1 MKLNDNDNDPQGSL
15 TVTGR
20 VGEHNASI
28 IINKAKKSESYAL
41 IIPILDLAI
50 YPEQNISIEAE
61 TKKNGLILISP
72 PKIIVDRPVYI
83 GCFLSF
89 SSSDLIPELSQTSSH
104 LDCLVLC
111 NNQSKRY
118 VLLHKTK
125 CYCHSDDS
133 YYQLFMSGSLVPSAQ
148 CNITCESDTNSYCGG
163 VHRYSVY
170 LASKC
175 SYLLKQCGLILVYLV
190 F

>member
-111 NNQSKRY
+111 NKQSKRF
-118 VLLHKTK
+118 VLLQETD

-133 YYQLFMSGSLVPSAQ
+133 YYQLFKSGSLVPSAQ
-148 CNITCESDTNSYCGG
+148 CNITCESHPHSYCGG
-163 VHRYSVY
+163 VDRYSVY
-170 LASKC
+170 VTGKH
-175 SYLLKQCGLILVYLV
+175 
-190 F
+190 